1 MNDADRDPPAS
12 APPAREPPASVGS
25 TDVEAYVIE
34 IIARK
39 KKIDPRAITAA
50 STFEELGID
59 SLDAADLIF
68 TVEDTFHVVVPDT
81 AAASMR
87 SVGEVVAGIRQL
99 VAARAA
105 DVR

>member
-1 MNDADRDPPAS
+1 MMMAVNEVAHEPADI
-12 APPAREPPASVGS
+12 
-25 TDVEAYVIE
+25 EAFVVE

-39 KKIDPRAITAA
+39 KKLAPSAVTAA

-68 TVEDTFHVVVPDT
+68 TVEDTYHVVVPDE

-87 SVGEVVAGIRQL
+87 SVGQVVAGIRDL
-99 VAARAA
+99 VGARAA
-105 DVR
+105 EAR